1 MVQRYIASSNKYEV
15 NRKQTDSL
23 ISEDR
28 DQHHKSLQQEHQ
40 GVFLDVQ
47 RRLHKAYDQNV
58 KQYNKGRAKL
68 SFEVGDFVWKK
79 NYALSDAT
87 KFFAA
92 KFAPRFIKCVVVEK
106 KSDLVYI
113 LESMDRRQVGALQ
126 SRI

>member
-1 MVQRYIASSNKYEV
+1 VA
-15 NRKQTDSL
+15 
-23 ISEDR
+23 DR
-28 DQHHKSLQQEHQ
+28 VTSK
-40 GVFLDVQ
+40 V
-47 RRLHKAYDQNV
+47 RT
-58 KQYNKGRAKL
+58 KL

-113 LESMDRRQVGALQ
+113 LEAIGGRQLGVWHIKDLKPGQIRKRKFSCQLENVPFC
-126 SRI
+126 